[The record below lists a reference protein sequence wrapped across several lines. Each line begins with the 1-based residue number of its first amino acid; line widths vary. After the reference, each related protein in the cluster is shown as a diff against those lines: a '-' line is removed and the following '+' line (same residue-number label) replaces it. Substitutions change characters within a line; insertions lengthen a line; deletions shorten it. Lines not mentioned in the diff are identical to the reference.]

1 MRRVQEGGRC
11 AGCAKGAAHRL
22 AEMPLA
28 EPLPPPLDD
37 AMAVLEEPPAEE
49 VSLPPPLPGP
59 LRKAK
64 LVFCRLLGRPTPTIS
79 VVVQRGFQEAS
90 RERATQIQRQCV
102 AASKSK
108 VLHTISKV
116 ERARTKTS
124 NLYLSSSVSAIF
136 ATSGGAGTSVR
147 LNAAGPKVPKDYDW
161 STDALRPGVAPKR

>member
-1 MRRVQEGGRC
+1 
-11 AGCAKGAAHRL
+11 
-22 AEMPLA
+22 MPLA

-90 RERATQIQRQCV
+90 RERAAQIQRQCV
-102 AASKSK
+102 VNFFCVATIQVSYAVEESMRRSVMTTGPVQEASS
-108 VLHTISKV
+108 
-116 ERARTKTS
+116 
-124 NLYLSSSVSAIF
+124 
-136 ATSGGAGTSVR
+136 
-147 LNAAGPKVPKDYDW
+147 
-161 STDALRPGVAPKR
+161 

>member
-1 MRRVQEGGRC
+1 
-11 AGCAKGAAHRL
+11 
-22 AEMPLA
+22 MPLA

-90 RERATQIQRQCV
+90 RERAAQIQRQCV
-102 AASKSK
+102 VNFFCVATIQGQLRGGRIHAEKRDDNGTCPRGK
-108 VLHTISKV
+108 QLIQLMQLMQLHPP
-116 ERARTKTS
+116 RR
-124 NLYLSSSVSAIF
+124 Y
-136 ATSGGAGTSVR
+136 
-147 LNAAGPKVPKDYDW
+147 
-161 STDALRPGVAPKR
+161 RPRCRQ